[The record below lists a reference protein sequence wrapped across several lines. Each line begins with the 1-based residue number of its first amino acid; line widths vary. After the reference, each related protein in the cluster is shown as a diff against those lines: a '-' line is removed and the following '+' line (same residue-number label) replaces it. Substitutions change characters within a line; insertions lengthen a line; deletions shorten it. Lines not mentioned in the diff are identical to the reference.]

1 MGKENKKNKA
11 IEKCGGKL
19 ALKAAQ
25 KWAKEQGKKAPKKI
39 KDSSDYSAIVAN
51 CKAHQQQKQNNPPK
65 QTGPKGPKKNADVT
79 DTLKNQDKYA
89 GYVDGE
95 GLTPAE
101 FDLYRDT
108 QIQTLIGDQQALLQ
122 GLRNEAQNLI
132 NETSTKNIQI
142 SEDAATTRQQYAS
155 DAEKE
160 WRKYLGDISYDTAI
174 DKAKVEGQYALD
186 LQDIINQ
193 GNLDV
198 ETTRGGFAESVEN
211 IRGGFAKDI
220 ENIRGGYQKEIAK
233 TNRDATIFGNFV
245 AGFWN

>member
-1 MGKENKKNKA
+1 MGKKNKKNKA

-25 KWAKEQGKKAPKKI
+25 RWAKEQGRKAPEKI
-39 KDSSDYSAIVAN
+39 KDSSDFRAIVAN
-51 CKAHQQQKQNNPPK
+51 CEAHQQQKENKPRK
-65 QTGPKGPKKNADVT
+65 QTGPKGPSKKADVK
-79 DTLKNQDKYA
+79 DVLNSQKYA

-95 GLTPAE
+95 GMTPAE

-108 QIQTLIGDQQALLQ
+108 QIQTLIGDQQTLLQ
-122 GLRNEAQNLI
+122 GLRNEAQDLI
-132 NETSTKNIQI
+132 NQTSTKNIQI
-142 SEDAATTRQQYAS
+142 SEDAATARQQYAS

-186 LQDIINQ
+186 LQDIINA
-193 GNLDV
+193 GNESVENIRGGYLKDV
-198 ETTRGGFAESVEN
+198 ETIRGGYAESVEN
-211 IRGGFAKDI
+211 IRGG
-220 ENIRGGYQKEIAK
+220 YQKDIAK
-233 TNRDATIFGNFV
+233 TNRDAAIFGNFV

>member
-19 ALKAAQ
+19 ALNAAQ
-25 KWAKEQGKKAPKKI
+25 RWAKEQGKKAPKKI
-39 KDSSDYSAIVAN
+39 KDSSDYSTIVAN
-51 CKAHQQQKQNNPPK
+51 CEAHQQQKQNNPPK
-65 QTGPKGPKKNADVT
+65 QTGPKGPSKKADVT
-79 DTLKNQDKYA
+79 DVLKSQEYA

-95 GLTPAE
+95 GMTPAE

-108 QIQTLIGDQQALLQ
+108 QIQTLVGDQQTLLQ
-122 GLRNEAQNLI
+122 GLRNEAQKLI

-198 ETTRGGFAESVEN
+198 ETTRGGFAKDVETL
-211 IRGGFAKDI
+211 RGGFAKDV
-220 ENIRGGYQKEIAK
+220 ENIRGDYQKEIAK
-233 TNRDATIFGNFV
+233 TSRDATIFGNFV